1 MLTPNQIPD
10 IKEIIPPPDL
20 NDPNISLL
28 IVVGIIIGSIII
40 LSHLI
45 INWLKLRVPNK
56 TIKNN
61 DYRKRAIK
69 ELHDLKLNFSK
80 ISSKDLASEIIRC
93 IQPFIQS
100 KFGIISSSLTTEEFI
115 TYYKEYS
122 TQVIGFKFPNEFIE
136 LLNSCDQLR
145 FSPNNGNNSER
156 ENLII
161 NSIKLVRSFPE
172 INENSPTTL
181 FSICRAFISLVHR
194 YSSYIYVI
202 ERP

>member
-45 INWLKLRVPNK
+45 INWLKLRVTNK

-61 DYRKRAIK
+61 NYRKRAIK

-80 ISSKDLASEIIRC
+80 LSSKDLASQIIRC
-93 IQPFIQS
+93 IRPLIQS

-115 TYYKEYS
+115 THYEENSK
-122 TQVIGFKFPNEFIE
+122 QLIGFELPEELIK

-145 FSPNNGNNSER
+145 FSPDNRNISER
-156 ENLII
+156 EKLIN

-172 INENSPTTL
+172 INENSPT
-181 FSICRAFISLVHR
+181 
-194 YSSYIYVI
+194 Y
-202 ERP
+202 

>member
-20 NDPNISLL
+20 NDPNIILL

-93 IQPFIQS
+93 IRPFIQS

-122 TQVIGFKFPNEFIE
+122 TQVIGFKFPEELTE

-172 INENSPTTL
+172 INENSPTN
-181 FSICRAFISLVHR
+181 
-194 YSSYIYVI
+194 
-202 ERP
+202 